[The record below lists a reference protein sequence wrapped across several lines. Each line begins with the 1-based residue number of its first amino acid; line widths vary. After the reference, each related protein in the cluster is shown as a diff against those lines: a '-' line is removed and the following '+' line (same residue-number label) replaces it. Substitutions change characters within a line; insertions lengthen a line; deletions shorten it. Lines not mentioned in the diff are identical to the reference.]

1 MPLCQGSPLLL
12 QNLILILP
20 REKPLPKENLGFMA
34 SRTALEQSPLHAK
47 PEGSKPGSPAAHDLG
62 IVALLTLSLRFLVT
76 YIISGIDSTDLGH

>member
-1 MPLCQGSPLLL
+1 M
-12 QNLILILP
+12 ILILP

-62 IVALLTLSLRFLVT
+62 IDARRDDAGAAGHPLVKRMVP
-76 YIISGIDSTDLGH
+76 